1 MDDRKTTPR
10 DGRLIRILLVASL
23 ALNLLVVGLAAGWA
37 LRHAGGAHPSRLDM
51 AGGPLTRAL
60 STEDRHRIGQ
70 QMRAAWRAAD
80 DGRGDLR
87 DSYDALLAD
96 LRAVPF
102 DPAVVRVNRLHIL
115 KRYRQYLEA
124 ADAGDRDDAAL
135 QALHADCL
143 ARAHADFA
151 ASDARTE
158 KVFPVFHRRPP
169 GFVPL
174 TDLTGDTSPPRE

>member
-70 QMRAAWRAAD
+70 QMRAAWREAD

-102 DPAVVRVNRLHIL
+102 DPARVSARMRQHRERFAVRFEMGQEVLVTHLATMSPADRRAYADRLEERIGA
-115 KRYRQYLEA
+115 YRA
-124 ADAGDRDDAAL
+124 ARD
-135 QALHADCL
+135 H
-143 ARAHADFA
+143 HH
-151 ASDARTE
+151 
-158 KVFPVFHRRPP
+158 KP
-169 GFVPL
+169 
-174 TDLTGDTSPPRE
+174 

>member
-1 MDDRKTTPR
+1 MDDRKTTMR
-10 DGRLIRILLVASL
+10 DGRLMRSLLVASL

-60 STEDRHRIGQ
+60 STEDRHEIGQ
-70 QMRAAWRAAD
+70 QMRAAWREAD

-102 DPAVVRVNRLHIL
+102 DPARVSARMRQHRERFAVRFEMGQEVLVTHLAAMSPADRRAYADRLEERIGA
-115 KRYRQYLEA
+115 YRA
-124 ADAGDRDDAAL
+124 TRD
-135 QALHADCL
+135 H
-143 ARAHADFA
+143 HH
-151 ASDARTE
+151 
-158 KVFPVFHRRPP
+158 KP
-169 GFVPL
+169 
-174 TDLTGDTSPPRE
+174 